1 MRKKLFKLIRV
12 LRKNRIENL
21 FTLIISLII
30 LVVFILFL
38 EINKRSLNSLL
49 NETWKQ
55 IIVTS
60 LGIVGAALLAVLMK
74 KIVSIIMTEIEDSIK
89 LNPDYEDIV
98 YNYIKSKDRFL
109 AVKNDEKTI
118 KRYMHLSLSYFDQFT
133 CILPEEYIFIRKT
146 NKEFRLKIYD
156 NKNKFYELPTRLEA
170 HYDENLMAHSKS
182 RIHNNIVVRVD
193 KYCLLPDEEG
203 IKLYTSRT
211 TYFDSLVTNR
221 AIDYIWNNGISIR
234 KMVTYN
240 KSISP
245 LEKIELS
252 NHLGINAIITTT
264 NNAVIGIL
272 RTKDASIGKSTY
284 TFSVGAAVK
293 NYSAENSLGIIT
305 EFGIEKAV
313 KCMIEKE
320 IGLLETDYDF
330 SLRDNGLAFYREWVE
345 GGKPQLLFFV
355 NCRLSNKEIE
365 KRYYNKNRKDVSI
378 ANKKIYFISLED
390 LNSACIMSDLII
402 LGEKKKKFRVV
413 PAVAGNVH
421 IFRTY
426 LKQRDN

>member
-1 MRKKLFKLIRV
+1 MRKKLFRLIRGI
-12 LRKNRIENL
+12 RKNRIENI

-30 LVVFILFL
+30 LGTFIFFL

-55 IIVTS
+55 IIATS
-60 LGIVGAALLAVLMK
+60 VGIVGAALLAVLMK
-74 KIVSIIMTEIEDSIK
+74 KIVSIIMAEIEDSIK
-89 LNPDYEDIV
+89 LNPDYEDII
-98 YNYIKSKDRFL
+98 YSYIRSKHRFL
-109 AVKNDEKTI
+109 MVKNDEKTL
-118 KRYMHLSLSYFDQFT
+118 KKYMHLSVSYFDQFT
-133 CILPEEYIFIRKT
+133 CVLPEEYIFVRNTDTGFK
-146 NKEFRLKIYD
+146 LKIYD
-156 NKNKFYELPTRLEA
+156 NQNKFYELPTRLEA

-182 RIHNNIVVRVD
+182 RIHNNIVIRVD
-193 KYCLLPDEEG
+193 KYRLLPNEEG
-203 IKLYTSRT
+203 IELYTSRT

-234 KMVTYN
+234 KMVTFN
-240 KSISP
+240 KSISS
-245 LEKIELS
+245 LEKTELS

-264 NNAVIGIL
+264 DQAVIGIL
-272 RTKDASIGKSTY
+272 RTKDASIGKGTY

-305 EFGIEKAV
+305 ESGIEKAV
-313 KCMIEKE
+313 KSMIEQE

-330 SLRDNGLAFYREWVE
+330 NLRDNGLAFYREWVE

-365 KRYYNKNRKDVSI
+365 TRYYNTDRKDASI
-378 ANKKIYFISLED
+378 ANKKICFILLED
-390 LNSACIMSDLII
+390 LKSASIMSDLII
-402 LGEKKKKFRVV
+402 LGPKKKKFRVV

-426 LKQRDN
+426 LNQRNN